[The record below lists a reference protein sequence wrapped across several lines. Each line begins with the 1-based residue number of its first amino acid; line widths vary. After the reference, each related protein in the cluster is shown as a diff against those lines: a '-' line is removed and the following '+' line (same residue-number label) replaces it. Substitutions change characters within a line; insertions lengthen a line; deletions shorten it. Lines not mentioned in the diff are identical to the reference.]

1 MYFVEWARSILCLN
15 GIKSHRL
22 CCIIPMLVPGSLILW
37 LFSVFVFFLAVVMFS
52 FVSISQV
59 IGWEGWVKRLTWKIM
74 SEMTCRSVEHGSKP
88 FSTWFITDWRLCH
101 WGSVIVSVDDWR
113 LCQWGSVIV
122 SVDDWGLVVSVTDSE
137 ISYVASSVCR
147 RTTTCWVLSTTGR
160 RWSEWRG
167 RNTAASCA
175 TSQRA
180 LQGTA
185 VCCHWHGTATC
196 KHCQEEDIFWWQSW
210 HNDDMAAWS
219 RYRAEDYWS
228 IASLPA
234 ALFISEG
241 ICWHM
246 SQRWEDSSLLL
257 SLHVVALTQDCGCDM
272 KFAVDVDHCC
282 MLLLVLVSCCWLW
295 YSC

>member
-15 GIKSHRL
+15 GIKSLCSRL
-22 CCIIPMLVPGSLILW
+22 CCIIPVLVPGSFILW
-37 LFSVFVFFLAVVMFS
+37 LFSVVLGCLVLL
-52 FVSISQV
+52 VSAEWLV
-59 IGWEGWVKRLTWKIM
+59 EKATVKRLTRKIM
-74 SEMTCRSVEHGSKP
+74 SEMTCKSVEHGSKP
-88 FSTWFITDWRLCH
+88 FSTRFITDWRLCH
-101 WGSVIVSVDDWR
+101 WDSVIVSVDDWR
-113 LCQWGSVIV
+113 LCQWDSMIV

-137 ISYVASSVCR
+137 TSDVASSVCQC
-147 RTTTCWVLSTTGR
+147 TTICGVLSTTGR
-160 RWSEWRG
+160 RWSQWRG

-175 TSQRA
+175 TSRWA

-196 KHCQEEDIFWWQSW
+196 KHCQEEDTFWWQSW

-241 ICWHM
+241 ICWRM
-246 SQRWEDSSLLL
+246 SQRWEDSSLLS
-257 SLHVVALTQDCGCDM
+257 SLHVVALAQDCGCDM
-272 KFAVDVDHCC
+272 KLAVDVDQWVAC
-282 MLLLVLVSCCWLW
+282 CCW
-295 YSC
+295 C